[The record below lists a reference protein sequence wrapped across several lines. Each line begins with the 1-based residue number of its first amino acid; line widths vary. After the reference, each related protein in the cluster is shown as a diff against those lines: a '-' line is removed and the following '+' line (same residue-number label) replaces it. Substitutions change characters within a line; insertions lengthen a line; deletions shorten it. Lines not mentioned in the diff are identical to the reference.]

1 MWKEASHLSGKERI
15 ERMIK
20 LEQSMKSKLSLY
32 LSLVVKN
39 ELNGKLDKKDLQLLE
54 ETIDNLDSD
63 QNKLDDLLFTILK
76 EHEGADEYDK

>member
-32 LSLVVKN
+32 RSLVVKD